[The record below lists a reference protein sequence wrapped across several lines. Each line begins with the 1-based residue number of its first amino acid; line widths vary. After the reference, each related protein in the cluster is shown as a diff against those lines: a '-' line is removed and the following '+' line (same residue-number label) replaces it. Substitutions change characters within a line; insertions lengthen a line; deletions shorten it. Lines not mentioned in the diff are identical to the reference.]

1 MSAAGPVDVQTM
13 PSGMLL
19 QSENDYYDDEPHPS
33 AESDFGLVESG
44 ILQLAALAADSRHE
58 NAELLAKL
66 QEADEK
72 LQDAHEANEF
82 LQNELVTMAAERD
95 DLQNQLQARS
105 AGGSELQQLQKE
117 LGSERRA
124 KQTFQKA
131 LSTKEA
137 EVTALTQEIQKLT
150 LQLESR
156 TQRDTIKQTMDNFT
170 SLKQQQEQSR
180 SDITSTQVKELRQKL
195 KEARD
200 ALAANK
206 EREAAHQQAEQQYQ
220 LQVKELETQLAQAQ
234 EKSSDSK
241 QSRAMQPQRDAHI
254 AQLELHIQTLTAHV
268 AQLEKA
274 NAASTVKLQSAE
286 QLSQSQSGDASDEL
300 RKQLAKKDQQ
310 LGQLMTQVKEWQT
323 NIMKLTQEVQTMR
336 KQRKSDAELIAQLR
350 AENDSLR

>member
-1 MSAAGPVDVQTM
+1 
-13 PSGMLL
+13 
-19 QSENDYYDDEPHPS
+19 
-33 AESDFGLVESG
+33 
-44 ILQLAALAADSRHE
+44 
-58 NAELLAKL
+58 
-66 QEADEK
+66 
-72 LQDAHEANEF
+72 
-82 LQNELVTMAAERD
+82 
-95 DLQNQLQARS
+95 
-105 AGGSELQQLQKE
+105 
-117 LGSERRA
+117 
-124 KQTFQKA
+124 
-131 LSTKEA
+131 
-137 EVTALTQEIQKLT
+137 
-150 LQLESR
+150 
-156 TQRDTIKQTMDNFT
+156 MDNFT